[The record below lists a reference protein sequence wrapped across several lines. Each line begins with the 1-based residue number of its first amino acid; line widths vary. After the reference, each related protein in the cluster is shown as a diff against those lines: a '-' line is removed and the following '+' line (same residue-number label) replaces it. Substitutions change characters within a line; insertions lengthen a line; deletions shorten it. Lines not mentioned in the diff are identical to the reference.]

1 MFLKKMKLGLWNMV
15 LNLFKLV
22 TKVDTGEKDKL
33 GNIIYKKEYSKPYV
47 GRTTE
52 WTADDV
58 ELYGREVT
66 SGSRKVLTYD
76 VDREA
81 AKMADSIMLEGGKE
95 YSIESVKD
103 MRRWI
108 LFIVKGMRV

>member
-1 MFLKKMKLGLWNMV
+1 MV

-22 TKVDTGEKDKL
+22 TKVDTGERDKL

-47 GRTTE
+47 GRTNKK
-52 WTADDV
+52 TADDV

-66 SGSRKVLTYD
+66 SGSRKVLTYG

-95 YSIESVKD
+95 YSIKSVKD